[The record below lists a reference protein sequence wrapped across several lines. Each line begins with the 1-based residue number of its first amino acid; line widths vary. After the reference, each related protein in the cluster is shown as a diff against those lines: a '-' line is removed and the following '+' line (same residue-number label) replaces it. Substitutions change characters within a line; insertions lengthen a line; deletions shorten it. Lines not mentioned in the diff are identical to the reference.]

1 LSNPDRER
9 ARTRHF
15 QSANFS
21 ASLALARADWPA
33 KPESTRPMF
42 RRIGNLIRGFL
53 GLFIGGIEKANP
65 EALLEVEKENL
76 RKQIAQYNQGLASHA
91 GMCERL
97 ISQVKR
103 LESDERELR
112 ANAGAQLRAGNR
124 EAAGQYALRL
134 QTVQRELGENRT
146 QLEDA
151 EKTYKELIRARD
163 VSIKAAQKKIE
174 ELKYALSDLKI
185 KRATAELAEMAS
197 GMVSTIGGSGDTL
210 DRLHGMV
217 EEEREKAAGKARVAK
232 DSLDTSGIQLK
243 EAEQK
248 ALEDQALADFAAA
261 EGLALE
267 PKSAAPAVEAPPKSM
282 GPISQ

>member
-1 LSNPDRER
+1 
-9 ARTRHF
+9 
-15 QSANFS
+15 
-21 ASLALARADWPA
+21 
-33 KPESTRPMF
+33 MF
-42 RRIGNLIRGFL
+42 RRIGNLIRGFF
-53 GLFIGGIEKANP
+53 GLFIGGLEKANP

-103 LESDERELR
+103 LETEERELR
-112 ANAGAQLRAGNR
+112 ARAGAQLRAGNR
-124 EAAGQYALRL
+124 DAAGQYALRL
-134 QTVQRELGENRT
+134 QTVQRELGENRK

-151 EKTYKELIRARD
+151 EKTYQELIRARD

-185 KRATAELAEMAS
+185 KKATAELAEMAS
-197 GMVSTIGGSGDTL
+197 GMVSSIGGSGDTL

-217 EEEREKAAGKARVAK
+217 EEEREKAAGKARVAR
-232 DSLDTSGIQLK
+232 DSLDLSGVQLK
-243 EAEQK
+243 ESEQK

-267 PKSAAPAVEAPPKSM
+267 PKTAASPATSAPKSM
-282 GPISQ
+282 GPVSE